1 VARAGEAWPD
11 ETAVIGFVRGVL
23 AHKEPPW
30 LVIDVGG
37 VGYEIEAPMS
47 TIFRL
52 PEVGHEVQLCTHLV
66 VREDQQTLFGFHSEA
81 ERRLFRNLIKVS
93 GVGAKLALTI
103 LSGISVD
110 GFVQCVQTE
119 DAAALVR
126 LPGIGRK
133 TAERLILD
141 MRDRIDATLGGGQ
154 GGSVIPGAP
163 ASARADAFNAL
174 VGLGYRPT
182 EVQKMLDGVETDG
195 VRTEDIL
202 RSVLRA
208 AAT

>member
-1 VARAGEAWPD
+1 M
-11 ETAVIGFVRGVL
+11 IGFVRGRL
-23 AHKEPPW
+23 AQKQPPW
-30 LVIDVGG
+30 LVVDVNG

-47 TIFRL
+47 TFFRL
-52 PEVGHEVQLCTHLV
+52 PDVGAEVLLRTHVV
-66 VREDQQTLFGFHSEA
+66 VREDQQTLFGFHSEE

-110 GFVQCVQTE
+110 GFVQCVQAE
-119 DAAALVR
+119 DKAALVR

-141 MRDRIDATLGGGQ
+141 MRDRIDASSAATSIGAAGGGE
-154 GGSVIPGAP
+154 SSSSRV
-163 ASARADAFNAL
+163 DAVNAL
-174 VGLGYRPT
+174 VTLGYKPA
-182 EVQKMLDGVETDG
+182 EVQKMLDRVDTDG
-195 VRTEDIL
+195 KNTEEIL

-208 AAT
+208 AAP

>member
-1 VARAGEAWPD
+1 M
-11 ETAVIGFVRGVL
+11 IGFVRGIL
-23 AHKEPPW
+23 AHKEPPF
-30 LVIDVGG
+30 LVIDVNG

-52 PEVGHEVQLCTHLV
+52 PEVGKKVQLATHLV
-66 VREDQQTLFGFHSEA
+66 VREDRQMLFGFYTED

-103 LSGISVD
+103 LSGISVAD
-110 GFVQCVQTE
+110 FACCVQTE
-119 DAAALVR
+119 DKAALVR

-141 MRDRIDATLGGGQ
+141 MRDRIDSAAGAVAIGGG
-154 GGSVIPGAP
+154 GGGAGP
-163 ASARADAFNAL
+163 SSARVEASNAL
-174 VGLGYRPT
+174 ASLGYRPA
-182 EVQKMLDGVETDG
+182 EIQKMLDKLAPDEDA
-195 VRTEDIL
+195 RTEDIL

-208 AAT
+208 VAP

>member
-1 VARAGEAWPD
+1 M
-11 ETAVIGFVRGVL
+11 IGFVRGRL

-52 PEVGHEVQLCTHLV
+52 PDVGKEVQLCTHLV
-66 VREDQQTLFGFHSEA
+66 VREDNQTLFGFHTEE
-81 ERRLFRNLIKVS
+81 ERRLFRSLIKVS

-103 LSGISVD
+103 LSGISVE
-110 GFVQCVQTE
+110 GFMQCVRTE
-119 DAAALVR
+119 DTAALVR

-141 MRDRIDATLGGGQ
+141 MRDRIEAAVAGTSGGMTAA
-154 GGSVIPGAP
+154 PGEP
-163 ASARADAFNAL
+163 AAARADAFNAL
-174 VGLGYRPT
+174 VNLGYKPA
-182 EVQKMLDGVETDG
+182 EVQKMLDRVETDG
-195 VRTEDIL
+195 MKTEDIL

-208 AAT
+208 AAP

>member
-1 VARAGEAWPD
+1 M
-11 ETAVIGFVRGVL
+11 IGFVRGRL

-52 PEVGHEVQLCTHLV
+52 PDVGKEVQLCTHLV
-66 VREDQQTLFGFHSEA
+66 VREDQQTLFGFSTEE

-103 LSGISVD
+103 LSGISVE
-110 GFVQCVQTE
+110 GFKQCVLTE
-119 DAAALVR
+119 DKATLVR

-141 MRDRIDATLGGGQ
+141 MRDRIDAVSAGANG
-154 GGSVIPGAP
+154 GAP
-163 ASARADAFNAL
+163 AAGNEPAAARADAFNAL
-174 VGLGYRPT
+174 VNLGYKPA
-182 EVQKMLDGVETDG
+182 EVQKMLDGVATDG
-195 VRTEDIL
+195 MNTEDIL

-208 AAT
+208 AAP